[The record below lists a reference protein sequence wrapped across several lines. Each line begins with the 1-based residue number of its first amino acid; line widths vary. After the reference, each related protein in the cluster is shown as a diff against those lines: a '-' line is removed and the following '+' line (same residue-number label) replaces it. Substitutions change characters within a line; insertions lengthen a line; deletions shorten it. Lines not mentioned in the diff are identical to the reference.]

1 MNNDKRLWFTAL
13 ILAVGMVISAGMLSK
28 FFLRI
33 RHEQSIAVKGYAEK
47 DAVSDIGKFS
57 CTFRARGATL
67 KEAYLA
73 LQNSRDAVRKHLK
86 ERGFAE
92 ADIALETIATEK
104 IAKRDAQGK
113 PMNEIEFY
121 DLSQSAT
128 IESTNVTVVRAV
140 STDITELIK
149 DGVDLA
155 VSTPEFYITD
165 LKDTKIKLLAE
176 ATADGYRRAITLA
189 EQSHGKVGA
198 LISAEQGVFQITT
211 RNSTDTSGY
220 GVYDTATIDKTVK
233 AIVTLKYEILPNNRP
248 ASSR

>member
-1 MNNDKRLWFTAL
+1 MKNGKKIWLAAL
-13 ILAVGMVISAGMLSK
+13 IFAVGMVISAATLSK

-33 RHEQSIAVKGYAEK
+33 RHEQAIVVKGYAEK

-57 CTFRARGATL
+57 CIFRARGSNL

-73 LQNSRDAVRKHLK
+73 LQHSRDIVRKYLQAQ
-86 ERGFAE
+86 GFPDAE
-92 ADIALETIATEK
+92 IAVETIETEK

-113 PMNEIEFY
+113 AMNEIEFY

-128 IESTNVTVVRAV
+128 IESTNVTGVRAV
-140 STDITELIK
+140 SADITELIK
-149 DGVDLA
+149 DGIDLS
-155 VSTPEFYITD
+155 VSAPQFYITD
-165 LKDTKIKLLAE
+165 LKDTKVKLLAE
-176 ATADGYRRAITLA
+176 ATDDGYRRAVTLA
-189 EQSHGKVGA
+189 EKSHGKVGP

-233 AIVTLKYEILPNNRP
+233 AIVTLKYEILP
-248 ASSR
+248 SK